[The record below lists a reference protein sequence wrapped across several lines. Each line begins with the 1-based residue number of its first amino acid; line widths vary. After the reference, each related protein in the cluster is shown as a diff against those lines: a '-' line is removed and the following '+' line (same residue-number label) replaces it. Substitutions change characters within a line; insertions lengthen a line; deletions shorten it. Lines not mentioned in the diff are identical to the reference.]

1 MGRLRQDFGPL
12 KLASA
17 AAQGDGSVVLRFL
30 ADSASLRRVD
40 VLYVQ
45 RPGMSNRDIS
55 SAFNCFKPVNNAFR
69 HRPRRTTELSPA
81 GNGDDAA
88 TPDMDTVS
96 SVVASTTSP
105 SIDFDFRVGMSSE
118 AGPLEPG
125 AEESTAARSSSLSA
139 TQRVKSF
146 LVTTAA
152 SVLSEP
158 RRFLSFHS
166 FRALTR
172 FL

>member
-12 KLASA
+12 KLASV

-45 RPGMSNRDIS
+45 RLGTSNRQLT
-55 SAFNCFKPVNNAFR
+55 SAFNRFESINNAFR
-69 HRPRRTTELSPA
+69 HRPRRMSKPSPA
-81 GNGDDAA
+81 GNEDNAA
-88 TPDMDTVS
+88 TPDMDIVR
-96 SVVASTTSP
+96 SVAASITSP
-105 SIDFDFRVGMSSE
+105 SIDFDFSVGTSSE
-118 AGPLEPG
+118 AEMLEPV
-125 AEESTAARSSSLSA
+125 AEESTAPPSSSLSA
-139 TQRVKSF
+139 TQRVESI

-158 RRFLSFHS
+158 R
-166 FRALTR
+166 
-172 FL
+172 